1 MAVDLSGRRG
11 GRPAFRAAI
20 ALLLAGLVA
29 AVAES
34 SAAAWASAQGAPAPA
49 VPGAATVAR
58 APALDAPLAF
68 APLDT
73 PLTVTG
79 GFGEFRIGH
88 FHAGFDFGTGGRVGR
103 PVRAPL
109 SGQLERVRA
118 SGVGYGRSLY
128 LRTVDGRLIQ
138 FGHLDAFMAP
148 VAAWVDSIQ
157 RASGQYEQDLWPA
170 AGRFSVRAGQSI
182 AWTGQSGAGGPHL
195 HFEIRRGDTAF
206 QPERAGLMVRDDRA
220 PTLVDLTLEPLDD
233 SSFVAGRGAP
243 VTIRLGAAPD
253 TVRVLGRVRAIV
265 GARDGVWQGVDRMVP
280 WLTRLEWGDEW
291 LECRMDSI
299 SWATDMG
306 ESDYVYDSGRVIGQ
320 KGLVLWAPAGWR
332 PKFFVTNAPGGREAG
347 TIRVRV
353 GDAPRVLRLSARDVS
368 GNTTERVVVVAAD
381 RPAAA
386 RPGRTDGAAERAAA
400 AVLSLRPGTST
411 PGHAGLSPEALRER
425 LRAGTGC
432 HAAGGGH
439 VRGRVAPGAAAV
451 GAGPGSGPGAGARTR
466 RAAPA
471 TTPLRRAFTLHVPRR
486 GGGAPADRVGLYR
499 DGADGWELISWTR
512 AAAASAGTPRPAAR
526 PLRALR
532 RHAGAAGHRGP
543 PAWRATTRPTQVG
556 SGSRTGRGRRRQRGA
571 PVDDRRVPWSGTPR
585 RPCCAGAL
593 RRRRRGGIAWSWWR
607 RTGGEHPSDGPD
619 DFGRVGV
626 CIQPGPGTFP
636 VSHLDKQSVYRPA
649 CPEGE
654 HPCPFSS
661 GLAPFCFRHAARHVG
676 ARPAAAQ
683 ANYYSYDPIGNIGA
697 WRWPI

>member
-11 GRPAFRAAI
+11 GRPAFRAGI

-88 FHAGFDFGTGGRVGR
+88 FHAGFDFGTGGRVGQ

-128 LRTVDGRLIQ
+128 LRTTDGRLIQ

-157 RASGQYEQDLWPA
+157 RASGQYEQDLWPG
-170 AGRFSVRAGQSI
+170 AGRFPVRAGQSI

-233 SSFVAGRGAP
+233 SSSVAGRAAP

-299 SWATDMG
+299 SWATDMS
-306 ESDYVYDSGRVIGQ
+306 ESDFVYDSGRVIGR

-332 PKFFVTNAPGGREAG
+332 PKFFVTNAPREREAG
-347 TIRVRV
+347 TIRGRV

-368 GNTTERVVVVAAD
+368 GNATERVVVVAAG

-386 RPGRTDGAAERAAA
+386 RPGRPDEAAA
-400 AVLSLRPGTST
+400 RAGLAASFLRPGTST

-425 LRAGTGC
+425 LRAGDVGVTLPEEVTFEGALRLAPPRTSGAPAP
-432 HAAGGGH
+432 AAGLVP
-439 VRGRVAPGAAAV
+439 VRELGELL
-451 GAGPGSGPGAGARTR
+451 
-466 RAAPA
+466 PA
-471 TTPLRRAFTLHVPRR
+471 TTPLRRALTLHVPR
-486 GGGAPADRVGLYR
+486 GAAAGAPADRVGLYR
-499 DGADGWELISWTR
+499 DGADGWELISWTPRGDGLGWDAETRRPGRFALFADTLAPRVTPR
-512 AAAASAGTPRPAAR
+512 AAPRVAR
-526 PLRALR
+526 DDAPYSRWALEVEV
-532 RHAGAAGHRGP
+532 AEA
-543 PAWRATTRPTQVG
+543 G
-556 SGSRTGRGRRRQRGA
+556 SGVSARGCHFQ
-571 PVDDRRVPWSGTPR
+571 VDDRRVPVEWDPEASVLR
-585 RPCCAGAL
+585 WRPLRPPAPGRHRVVVVAADRAGN
-593 RRRRRGGIAWSWWR
+593 IR
-607 RTGGEHPSDGPD
+607 RTALT
-619 DFGRVGV
+619 
-626 CIQPGPGTFP
+626 I
-636 VSHLDKQSVYRPA
+636 SV
-649 CPEGE
+649 E
-654 HPCPFSS
+654 
-661 GLAPFCFRHAARHVG
+661 
-676 ARPAAAQ
+676 
-683 ANYYSYDPIGNIGA
+683 
-697 WRWPI
+697 